1 MCNVSDGLELMHI
14 TRNISGESDC
24 TSCKKMVPQ
33 DILARY
39 ITWAQDSMYS
49 QASAP
54 DGGKSYV
61 HT

>member
-1 MCNVSDGLELMHI
+1 MHI